1 MGLMTEDEVD
11 AYKKKAVECGA
22 SFDSNELIDDTF
34 ADTDILITDVSS
46 IIYPFVLFEKPIIF
60 CNTKIPQSPSF
71 EALFDCMYV
80 AENWEDV
87 MMWISEIKKGN
98 DSLKDKRHKFAEKLR
113 TENKGAVERIIRHL
127 EKGE

>member
-1 MGLMTEDEVD
+1 
-11 AYKKKAVECGA
+11 
-22 SFDSNELIDDTF
+22 
-34 ADTDILITDVSS
+34 
-46 IIYPFVLFEKPIIF
+46 
-60 CNTKIPQSPSF
+60 
-71 EALFDCMYV
+71 MYV

-98 DSLKDKRHKFAEKLR
+98 DSLKDKRHKYAEKLR